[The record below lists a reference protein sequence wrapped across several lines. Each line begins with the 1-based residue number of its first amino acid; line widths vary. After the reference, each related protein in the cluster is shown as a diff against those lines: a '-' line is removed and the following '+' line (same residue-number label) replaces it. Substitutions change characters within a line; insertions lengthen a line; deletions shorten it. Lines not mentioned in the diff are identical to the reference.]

1 MFTVFVPSPNG
12 TASVPIVLG
21 KEKDSMILQ
30 SMALQSDQSVGT
42 RNPCAI
48 LLYVYMTLIVLLYEH
63 APEGPCFM
71 LLTIVSA
78 LQARGRACVDVV

>member
-1 MFTVFVPSPNG
+1 
-12 TASVPIVLG
+12 
-21 KEKDSMILQ
+21 MILQ